1 MYCNLT
7 SRQRAAQGLV
17 LAERRVVDR
26 ATANSLAAGGHGPQ
40 QDGQGVKAK
49 LPSGGCLRHWSR
61 AWGQREL
68 ACEGTSRSRGSARRP
83 SALKGGLDFPSTH
96 ARGRSFRGKPPI
108 RTFDPPVSVA
118 RSPQTNTMDYH
129 ICISLISM
137 LHMCLISR
145 SNRTLAT
152 APFP

>member
-1 MYCNLT
+1 M
-7 SRQRAAQGLV
+7 

-26 ATANSLAAGGHGPQ
+26 ATANSLAAGGHGPR

-83 SALKGGLDFPSTH
+83 SVLKGGLDFPDVHGS
-96 ARGRSFRGKPPI
+96 
-108 RTFDPPVSVA
+108 
-118 RSPQTNTMDYH
+118 
-129 ICISLISM
+129 CESLS
-137 LHMCLISR
+137 LDTRISR
-145 SNRTLAT
+145 WRTALDHALVELDFLPR
-152 APFP
+152 AQRIGP